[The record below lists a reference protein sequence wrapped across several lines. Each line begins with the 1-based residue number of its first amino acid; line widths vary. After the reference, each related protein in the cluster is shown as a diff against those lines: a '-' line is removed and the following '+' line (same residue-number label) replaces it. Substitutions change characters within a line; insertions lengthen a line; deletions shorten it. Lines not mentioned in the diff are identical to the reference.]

1 MKNRFNIII
10 DRERIKTGIK
20 DERKLILSYLD
31 SLKLHEDYGVEKT
44 PWRWPRSAPG
54 SPAEITARP

>member
-44 PWRWPRSAPG
+44 G
-54 SPAEITARP
+54 LEQKI